1 MQQNLRALRNYTG
14 KTYGSFFAGR
24 GGWCGFV
31 FSNANSEKP
40 WINLLIYSKEIYLH
54 GISKSLISF
63 SHTDTNISEVMRMKS
78 EKFMNLKPYCFL
90 LSFLYLYATEKR
102 ERLRHLK
109 ALRLFPECDHLSLL
123 DAWNQR
129 SSTSLSAC
137 L

>member
-1 MQQNLRALRNYTG
+1 VQQNLRALRNYTG
-14 KTYGSFFAGR
+14 KMYGSFFVGR
-24 GGWCGFV
+24 GICFGFV

-40 WINLLIYSKEIYLH
+40 WINLLIYSKEIY

-63 SHTDTNISEVMRMKS
+63 SHTDTNISKVMRMKS

-90 LSFLYLYATEKR
+90 LSFLYLYATEKQQ
-102 ERLRHLK
+102 RLQHLK
-109 ALRLFPECDHLSLL
+109 ALRLFPEYNHLSLL
-123 DAWNQR
+123 DVWDQR